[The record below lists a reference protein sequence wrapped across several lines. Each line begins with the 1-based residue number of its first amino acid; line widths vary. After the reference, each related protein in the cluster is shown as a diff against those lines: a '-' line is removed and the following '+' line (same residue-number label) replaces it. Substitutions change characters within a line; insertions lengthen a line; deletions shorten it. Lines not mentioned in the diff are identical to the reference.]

1 MAPLRRVAVV
11 LVVAAAAV
19 SVGATPAAAAAVPPA
34 AAAATATVPNGGGDG
49 GVAAAAAAATTTA
62 AVPALRTVTAVA
74 DAADAAAGDLPAA
87 VDRQRLVKIFAAISA
102 ASTWFT
108 RPSDYGVTDGAGG
121 AGGVFS
127 RTKPGSGRPAAVVT
141 LHGLGG
147 SGAHAVDRLREDLG
161 DATLRYTSLYG
172 PSTGTDRAGTYRSWF
187 PIGAVGLGKVPQSDG
202 PAGAAADLATAAA
215 RIDRVIAATGVPRGR
230 VVLVGFSQGAATLID
245 YVLGGHA
252 RGVAGVLLSAGWV
265 PRPARAADAAAAAGV
280 RVAIAHGRWDWLVPV
295 RAARRVA
302 AALRSAGATVAV
314 TRYWD
319 DHFFSDHAPAEA
331 AMAAFVRS
339 VVPP

>member
-1 MAPLRRVAVV
+1 MATRGGR
-11 LVVAAAAV
+11 
-19 SVGATPAAAAAVPPA
+19 GRTPAGERRSRPRRPWRPTPPT
-34 AAAATATVPNGGGDG
+34 AATTRVPNRPAGCRRDRARRGDPT
-49 GVAAAAAAATTTA
+49 ATTTA